1 MEAMR
6 SGPMVWPARRDIPLV
21 AIKAPRFSEGA
32 WALRSEKTLGRFMP
46 CATLKR
52 TAGTSNSGRLGITA
66 TSASA
71 IA

>member
-1 MEAMR
+1 
-6 SGPMVWPARRDIPLV
+6 
-21 AIKAPRFSEGA
+21 
-32 WALRSEKTLGRFMP
+32 LRSEKTLGRFMP
-46 CATLKR
+46 CATPKR